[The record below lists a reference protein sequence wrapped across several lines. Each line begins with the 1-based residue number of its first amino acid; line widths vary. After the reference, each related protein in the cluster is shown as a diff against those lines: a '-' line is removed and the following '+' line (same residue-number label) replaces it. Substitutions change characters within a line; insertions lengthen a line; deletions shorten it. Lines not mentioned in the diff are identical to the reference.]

1 MVNYRKPQ
9 AASVSQQE
17 AYDEGLRQQML
28 RIYNYMTAGLAISGL
43 IAFLTSS
50 SPALMNAIYGTPLQ
64 YVVMLAPLGFILFL
78 SFKIQDI
85 SSSKAQ
91 AIFWAFC
98 AVMGVSISWIFMV
111 YTGGSIVRVFFISS
125 GMFAATSLYGYTTKK
140 DLASMGGFMMMGLF
154 GIIIAMIVNIF
165 MKSSGLDFVI
175 SILGVVIFIGL
186 TAWDTQR
193 IKEMYDESYG
203 SEANEKVAIMGALT
217 LYLNF
222 LNMFLFLLRLLGDR
236 K

>member
-9 AASVSQQE
+9 TAAISDQQ

-28 RIYNYMTAGLAISGL
+28 RVYNYMTAGLGISGL
-43 IAFLTSS
+43 IAFLTST
-50 SPALMNAIYGTPLQ
+50 SPALMNAIFGTPLQ
-64 YVVMLAPLGFILFL
+64 WVVMLAPLGFVFFL

-85 SSSKAQ
+85 SASKAQ
-91 AIFWAFC
+91 TIFWAFC
-98 AVMGVSISWIFMV
+98 AVMGVSISWIFMI
-111 YTGGSIVRVFFISS
+111 YTGGSIVKVFFISS

-140 DLASMGGFMMMGLF
+140 DLASMGSFMMMGLF
-154 GIIIAMIVNIF
+154 GIIIASIVNLF
-165 MKSSGLDFVI
+165 MKSSGLDFAI
-175 SILGVVIFIGL
+175 SLLGVVIFIGL

-193 IKEMYDESYG
+193 IKEMYNESYG

>member
-9 AASVSQQE
+9 TAAISDQQ

-28 RIYNYMTAGLAISGL
+28 RVYNYMTAGLGISGL
-43 IAFLTSS
+43 IAFLTST
-50 SPALMNAIYGTPLQ
+50 SPAMMNAIFGTPLQ
-64 YVVMLAPLGFILFL
+64 YLVIFAPLGFVLFL
-78 SFKIQDI
+78 SFKIKDI
-85 SSSKAQ
+85 SASKAQ
-91 AIFWAFC
+91 TIFWVFC
-98 AVMGVSISWIFMV
+98 AVMGISLASIFML

-125 GMFAATSLYGYTTKK
+125 GMFAATSLYGYTTKR
-140 DLASMGGFMMMGLF
+140 DLASMGGFMLMGLF
-154 GIIIAMIVNIF
+154 GIIIASIVNLF
-165 MKSSGLDFVI
+165 MQSSGLDFAI
-175 SILGVVIFIGL
+175 SLLGVVIFIGL

>member
-9 AASVSQQE
+9 TAAISDQQ

-28 RIYNYMTAGLAISGL
+28 RVYNYMTAGLGISGL

-50 SPALMNAIYGTPLQ
+50 SPALMNAIFGTPLQ
-64 YVVMLAPLGFILFL
+64 WVVMLAPLGFVFFL
-78 SFKIQDI
+78 SFKIQDM
-85 SSSKAQ
+85 SASKAQ
-91 AIFWAFC
+91 TLFWAFC
-98 AVMGVSISWIFMV
+98 AVMGVSIAWIFMV

-140 DLASMGGFMMMGLF
+140 DLTSMGTFMMMGLF
-154 GIIIAMIVNIF
+154 GIIIASIVNIF
-165 MKSSGLDFVI
+165 MQSNGLAFAI
-175 SILGVVIFIGL
+175 SLLGVVIFIGL

-193 IKEMYDESYG
+193 IKEMYNESYG
-203 SEANEKVAIMGALT
+203 SEANEKVAIMGALN